1 MTVFDPSNYAQNVL
15 TAARALQ
22 QINNQ
27 IRQIANQA
35 QSLNNQAKNLTSL
48 PYSIAPNITGEAQRT
63 EQLLAAAQRIAY
75 SVSAVDQAFASQ
87 YGDVNLSLSQQQMV
101 AGAQQRWR
109 TSVASLQDALKMQA
123 TAVNN
128 LPTARAT
135 LTTLGA
141 SNQSAAGA
149 LQAAQVSNQLLIQ
162 ISQQLS
168 DLIALQAANSRAE
181 ALRAAASAT
190 SQNQG
195 AAQLST
201 FLTPGP
207 GYQPSAVALFH

>member
-1 MTVFDPSNYAQNVL
+1 MTSSVLRRAALASVAALSLAFSAASPSRAQMTVFDPSNYAQNVL

-149 LQAAQVSNQLLIQ
+149 RKSV
-162 ISQQLS
+162 
-168 DLIALQAANSRAE
+168 E
-181 ALRAAASAT
+181 
-190 SQNQG
+190 
-195 AAQLST
+195 
-201 FLTPGP
+201 
-207 GYQPSAVALFH
+207 